1 MNEWYNGE
9 GDIMNN
15 IYERLNQFLW
25 SHPTYKKV
33 VGFLTI
39 ALKYIMMASYVMLLI
54 GFYITHDDY
63 LIYAIIKPCAAFLIV
78 TVIRKL
84 INQSRP
90 YDYLEV
96 TPLFEHREG
105 CSFPSRHA
113 ASAFIIA
120 FTAIHFDLYIGIV
133 MLIFAFLTAITRV
146 LSGLHHISDVT
157 AGMVLSLIIELI
169 ILAIGL
175 SMDAFAVSIC
185 KGLAARKTGIKEM
198 CIAGLWFG
206 GFQGLMPFIG
216 WILGSRFKSYIE
228 NFDHWIAFVLLVLIG
243 LNMIREALFEKEN
256 EENTE
261 ASFSFK
267 TMLPMSVATS
277 IDALAV
283 GVTFGLLL
291 DSMSKIVSAC
301 SLICATTFSFSAAG
315 VKIGSVFGN
324 KLQKQAEILGGIT
337 LMLIGIKTLLSHL
350 GVISF

>member
-9 GDIMNN
+9 GDRMNN

-54 GFYITHDDY
+54 GFYMTHDDY

-146 LSGLHHISDVT
+146 LRGIHHISDVT
-157 AGMVLSLIIELI
+157 PRMVLSLIIEL
-169 ILAIGL
+169 L
-175 SMDAFAVSIC
+175 
-185 KGLAARKTGIKEM
+185 
-198 CIAGLWFG
+198 
-206 GFQGLMPFIG
+206 
-216 WILGSRFKSYIE
+216 
-228 NFDHWIAFVLLVLIG
+228 
-243 LNMIREALFEKEN
+243 
-256 EENTE
+256 
-261 ASFSFK
+261 
-267 TMLPMSVATS
+267 
-277 IDALAV
+277 
-283 GVTFGLLL
+283 
-291 DSMSKIVSAC
+291 
-301 SLICATTFSFSAAG
+301 
-315 VKIGSVFGN
+315 
-324 KLQKQAEILGGIT
+324 
-337 LMLIGIKTLLSHL
+337 
-350 GVISF
+350 

>member
-1 MNEWYNGE
+1 M
-9 GDIMNN
+9 
-15 IYERLNQFLW
+15 
-25 SHPTYKKV
+25 
-33 VGFLTI
+33 
-39 ALKYIMMASYVMLLI
+39 
-54 GFYITHDDY
+54 
-63 LIYAIIKPCAAFLIV
+63 
-78 TVIRKL
+78 
-84 INQSRP
+84 
-90 YDYLEV
+90 
-96 TPLFEHREG
+96 
-105 CSFPSRHA
+105 
-113 ASAFIIA
+113 
-120 FTAIHFDLYIGIV
+120 
-133 MLIFAFLTAITRV
+133 
-146 LSGLHHISDVT
+146 
-157 AGMVLSLIIELI
+157 SLIELI

-267 TMLPMSVATS
+267 TLLPMSVATS

-324 KLQKQAEILGGIT
+324 KFQKQAEILGGIT